1 MAMYYNTII
10 AWALYYFFISIGSL
24 INLELPWQNCNNE
37 WNTELCRTMQH
48 RRLESTISTI
58 TLNNQTDLDNNLTL
72 VSPAHEYFL

>member
-37 WNTELCRTMQH
+37 WNTIMCRTMQN
-48 RRLESTISTI
+48 RRLESSNMTDSD
-58 TLNNQTDLDNNLTL
+58 NNNNNLTL
-72 VSPAHEYFL
+72 GRRFHCVCSK